1 MIQSWAIVPKDN
13 DQAYFPWLFSQ
24 TDSKSEIHV
33 ALEEYIVDKGHPLTH
48 ANQTCEWFTLQAF
61 HLTATM
67 AAKNINLTI
76 ELVPKTM
83 LEMLLSSWFTR
94 TRSSREM
101 VIGAKNEK
109 AVLTT
114 FIKNDYVEQV
124 FSANY
129 WNASAYPG

>member
-1 MIQSWAIVPKDN
+1 M
-13 DQAYFPWLFSQ
+13 
-24 TDSKSEIHV
+24 
-33 ALEEYIVDKGHPLTH
+33 DKGHPLTH

-67 AAKNINLTI
+67 AAKIINLTI